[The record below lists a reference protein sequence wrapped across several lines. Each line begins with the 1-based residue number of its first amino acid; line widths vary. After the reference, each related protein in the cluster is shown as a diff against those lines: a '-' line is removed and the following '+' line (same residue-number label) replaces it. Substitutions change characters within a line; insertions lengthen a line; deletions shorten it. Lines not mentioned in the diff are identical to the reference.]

1 MSGSNSESMQSLLNG
16 DRSLSIF
23 FGSQTGN
30 AAELAEKTAKL
41 SKKIGM
47 VPSVI
52 DMEGFDVST
61 LSSHKR
67 VLIITST
74 WGEGEMPD
82 NAEDMWQNV
91 VSSKPS
97 LKGTGFS
104 VCAIGDTSY
113 DEFCKAGTDWDSK
126 FKELGATQVQP
137 ITLCDVDYDEPWNA
151 WVSAALPRIAC
162 FDDSGVF
169 QESVVAEMS
178 SYSSGTQQTASAPAA
193 AAAGS
198 SAGVAV
204 TGGSEAL
211 QALLGGG
218 DRSLSILFG
227 SQTGNAAGLAE
238 KTAKLAANYGLVPT
252 VYDMDGFDPATLG
265 NHKRTLI
272 ITSTWGEGEM
282 PDNAETLWQSVSS
295 QSPSLD
301 GVSFSICAIGD
312 TAYDEFCK
320 AGTDWDEKYV
330 ALGANRVHSIQLC
343 DVDFDTP
350 WSQWVEA
357 ALPMIAC
364 VDESG
369 TLQEVLLDEMKE
381 YGSGTAEEV
390 VSGDFTPAS
399 IVQEDLSITLSLFR
413 YCPAEADSGWDTIAC
428 AVPGHA
434 TVEDLL
440 VAVQQD
446 VDGSLAFRR
455 GNGNGSPTSGIRV
468 NGRIVLA
475 DMIQISELVND
486 GGVLKIEPLPGYP
499 VIRDL
504 VVDYTSFE
512 EGRVAAKPW
521 LRADPREGFTLLNG
535 NAMGVM
541 DAATSATLHAM
552 TDVSSYQL
560 LQSMSDTFAYD
571 SEYKGPGILLQ
582 QWTRSLDP
590 RTGEEQQMDLMNSL
604 GSEHGVWSEADFASV
619 ARYGS
624 DGQTASKALN
634 SARSKLLNSTNYT
647 GPHGRLVKWY
657 GRSVKWSGN
666 VNETTL
672 YRHVLGPVVLLSN
685 IFDGVSA
692 RMFLGFTRTGAPPF
706 RSLQALLAP
715 PAGIGK
721 IPNMI
726 NSKVASHHEVVNLF
740 NEIDQRF

>member
-1 MSGSNSESMQSLLNG
+1 
-16 DRSLSIF
+16 
-23 FGSQTGN
+23 
-30 AAELAEKTAKL
+30 
-41 SKKIGM
+41 
-47 VPSVI
+47 
-52 DMEGFDVST
+52 
-61 LSSHKR
+61 
-67 VLIITST
+67 
-74 WGEGEMPD
+74 
-82 NAEDMWQNV
+82 
-91 VSSKPS
+91 
-97 LKGTGFS
+97 
-104 VCAIGDTSY
+104 
-113 DEFCKAGTDWDSK
+113 
-126 FKELGATQVQP
+126 
-137 ITLCDVDYDEPWNA
+137 
-151 WVSAALPRIAC
+151 
-162 FDDSGVF
+162 
-169 QESVVAEMS
+169 
-178 SYSSGTQQTASAPAA
+178 
-193 AAAGS
+193 
-198 SAGVAV
+198 
-204 TGGSEAL
+204 
-211 QALLGGG
+211 
-218 DRSLSILFG
+218 
-227 SQTGNAAGLAE
+227 
-238 KTAKLAANYGLVPT
+238 
-252 VYDMDGFDPATLG
+252 
-265 NHKRTLI
+265 
-272 ITSTWGEGEM
+272 M

-295 QSPSLD
+295 QSPSLA

-320 AGTDWDEKYV
+320 AGTDWDEKYA

-350 WSQWVEA
+350 WSQWVES

-381 YGSGTAEEV
+381 YGSGSGEEV

-399 IVQEDLSITLSLFR
+399 VVQEDLSITLSLFR
-413 YCPAEADSGWDTIAC
+413 YCPAAADSGWDTIAC

-475 DMIQISELVND
+475 DMIQISELVNE

-504 VVDYTSFE
+504 VVDYSSFE

-521 LRADPREGFTLLNG
+521 LRADPREGHTLLNG
-535 NAMGVM
+535 KAMGTM

-552 TDVSSYQL
+552 TDVVSYQL

-624 DGQTASKALN
+624 DGQTAAKALN
-634 SARSKLLNSTNYT
+634 NARSKLLNSTNYT

-672 YRHVLGPVVLLSN
+672 YRQVLGPVGLLSN